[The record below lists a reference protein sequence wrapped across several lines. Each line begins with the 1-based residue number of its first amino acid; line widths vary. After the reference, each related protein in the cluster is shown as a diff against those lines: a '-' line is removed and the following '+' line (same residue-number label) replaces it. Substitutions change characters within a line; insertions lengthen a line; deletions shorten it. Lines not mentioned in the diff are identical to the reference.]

1 MMLPRGILGLKK
13 NTRRRC
19 LCCRQL
25 FRCHPRTRSQQRYCS
40 DPPCR
45 AASKKA
51 SQARWLGKPEN
62 QGYFSGPQHV
72 SRVQA
77 WREIHPEYGRKLR
90 RKSPALQETINSQPI
105 ERSGESVDLAL
116 QETMRLQAAAV
127 VDTNRVRNDGALQ
140 DVM

>member
-1 MMLPRGILGLKK
+1 
-13 NTRRRC
+13 
-19 LCCRQL
+19 L

-40 DPPCR
+40 APTCR

-77 WREIHPEYGRKLR
+77 WRETHPGYGGKTR
-90 RKSPALQETINSQPI
+90 RKAPALQETMISQPI
-105 ERSGESVDLAL
+105 ERSRESMILPL
-116 QETMRLQAAAV
+116 QDAIGLQVIAAA
-127 VDTNRVRNDGALQ
+127 DPTGVRNGSALQ